1 MACEPLNHVL
11 DGKEIS
17 KKQIYEIFESAKNNP
32 SELYRASSIIRDNFK
47 SNTITF
53 SKKAFFNL
61 INLCRDFCGYCTYKS
76 EPGDQKLSLMN
87 KKNIREL
94 AELAKKYHCTEALF
108 VTGERPEEKYN
119 IAKQWLKE
127 NGFVSTA
134 EYLVHASEIAL
145 EAGLFPHTNGG
156 NLTKSEISSLRKT
169 NVSIGIMLENSS
181 ERLGEKNMPHSLAP
195 SKNPKERLKVLQ
207 NAGELSMPTT
217 TGVLVGIGETPYELI
232 ESLYAIKE
240 IHDKYGHIQEIILQ
254 NFQPKDD
261 TLMRNTASAEEAY
274 FKTMVALARIIMPQM
289 NIQIPPNLS
298 PNSYQYFLDAGINDW
313 GGISPLTADYVNPE
327 FKWPQIDFIEKQTRD
342 AGFELKARF
351 PVYPEMIDMI
361 PSELYQK
368 MTPIMNKDGLV
379 KENYWR

>member
-1 MACEPLNHVL
+1 
-11 DGKEIS
+11 
-17 KKQIYEIFESAKNNP
+17 KNNP
-32 SELYRASSIIRDNFK
+32 SELYYASSTIRNKFK
-47 SNTITF
+47 SNTVTF
-53 SKKAFFNL
+53 SKKAFFNM

-76 EPGDQKLSLMN
+76 EPGEQKLSLMN
-87 KKNIREL
+87 KKDIRVL
-94 AELAKKYHCTEALF
+94 AELAKKHHCTEALF

-134 EYLVHASEIAL
+134 EYLAHASEIAL

-156 NLTKSEISSLRKT
+156 NLTKSEMNSLRKT
-169 NVSIGIMLENSS
+169 NASIGVMLENSS
-181 ERLGEKNMPHSLAP
+181 ERLSEKNMPHVLAP

-207 NAGELSMPTT
+207 NSGELSIPTT

-232 ESLYAIKE
+232 ESLYAIRE
-240 IHDKYGHIQEIILQ
+240 IHDRYGHIQEIILQ

-261 TLMRNTASAEEAY
+261 TLMRNTPSAEEEY
-274 FKTMVALARIIMPQM
+274 FKTMVALARIIMPEM

-327 FKWPQIDFIEKQTRD
+327 FKWPEIDFIEKYTKD
-342 AGFELKARF
+342 AGFDLKARF
-351 PVYPEMIDMI
+351 PVYPEMMKMI

-368 MTPIMNKDGLV
+368 MIPIMNKDGLV
-379 KENYWR
+379 IEDYWR